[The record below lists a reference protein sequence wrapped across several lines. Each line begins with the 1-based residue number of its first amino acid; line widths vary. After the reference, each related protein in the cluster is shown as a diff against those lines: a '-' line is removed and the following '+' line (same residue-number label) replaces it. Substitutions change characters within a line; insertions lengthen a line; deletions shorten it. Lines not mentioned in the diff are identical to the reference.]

1 MGTKLDIALKRGL
14 GASLLGG
21 EGFILQCLEEDGL
34 AVVKAGG
41 AIVGKELKNETLHVS
56 TGRLATFTRR
66 VDYDIE
72 PAGDLKPM
80 ILSCEGLFL
89 ATVQSTDTVSYRLLP
104 KTVGDDKGEGSVSGG
119 I

>member
-1 MGTKLDIALKRGL
+1 
-14 GASLLGG
+14 
-21 EGFILQCLEEDGL
+21 
-34 AVVKAGG
+34 
-41 AIVGKELKNETLHVS
+41 
-56 TGRLATFTRR
+56 
-66 VDYDIE
+66 
-72 PAGDLKPM
+72 M

>member
-41 AIVGKELKNETLHVS
+41 TIRKELKNETLHVS
-56 TGRLATFTRR
+56 TGRLATFTRS